1 MEKFCVAATLLWAS
15 ALPAFAD
22 AIDGTWCSV
31 LGRVVI
37 EGPKITLSTKS
48 ATAGQYSRHQ
58 FLYTVPEG
66 EEHAGDKV
74 YMQLMDEEDMTSY
87 TIKDSKVVDPTD
99 WKRCVA
105 TS

>member
-1 MEKFCVAATLLWAS
+1 MLKYALLFCLLFPTA
-15 ALPAFAD
+15 AFAD
-22 AIDGTWCSV
+22 AIDGSWCSASGHV
-31 LGRVVI
+31 DI

-48 ATAGQYSRHQ
+48 TTAGQYSRHQ

-74 YMQLMDEEDMTSY
+74 YMQLMGEENMTSY
-87 TIKDSKVVDPTD
+87 TVKDSKAIDPVD
-99 WKRCVA
+99 WKRCAA

>member
-1 MEKFCVAATLLWAS
+1 MLKYVLTFFLVFPTA
-15 ALPAFAD
+15 AFAD
-22 AIDGTWCSV
+22 AIDGSWCSTAGHV
-31 LGRVVI
+31 DI
-37 EGPKITLSTKS
+37 DGPKITLSSKS

-74 YMQLMDEEDMTSY
+74 YMQLMGEEDMTSY
-87 TIKDSKVVDPTD
+87 TVKDSKAVDPVD
-99 WKRCVA
+99 WKRCAA